1 MNATRKIVQCGQI
14 VKDQENDN
22 FNFYLNIKYYE
33 ATVIPYMQKEI
44 QKNRRRPLVSKMELD
59 QALAQVKEW
68 KTAIEC
74 NKKFIKLVKQ
84 EAKDLK
90 KKQK

>member
-1 MNATRKIVQCGQI
+1 M
-14 VKDQENDN
+14 
-22 FNFYLNIKYYE
+22 NIKYYE

-68 KTAIEC
+68 KTAIEF